1 MAAKVIELKVN
12 AAFLAAGLTSAG
24 PFDAS
29 RADAY
34 AEVIGTNVAGL
45 TDLLARLIAIF
56 RQQPFASS
64 ILAVSSLAGAT
75 SVPFPAVYGASK
87 AYVSTLIR
95 ELSIELAGTG
105 VSVGSFVHCGRK

>member
-34 AEVIGTNVAGL
+34 AEVIGTNVAGF

-56 RQQPFASS
+56 RQQPFESS
-64 ILAVSSLAGAT
+64 IIDVSSLAGAT
-75 SVPFPAVYGASK
+75 TVHYQPSTKRVRWGKSGADR
-87 AYVSTLIR
+87 V
-95 ELSIELAGTG
+95 EAG
-105 VSVGSFVHCGRK
+105 GR